1 MKNNC
6 NRVVFFV
13 HLTEPDSWVAT
24 VLIGQFLPWESSTT
38 CGELFVKWILVLR
51 LRQIGRVFYFFHT
64 SLILTRT
71 FWRHSGSGH
80 KHRNMYIKVSPPPTT
95 TEGEIVTSFQKRGNC
110 PCSHCVC
117 VSHGAGI
124 NTNCVQDL
132 KQVCS
137 LLPHSDR
144 NLKQSLCQ
152 KSTFL
157 LWIFL
162 IKFKNKMKN
171 LDW

>member
-80 KHRNMYIKVSPPPTT
+80 KHRNMYIKVSPPQLPLKERLLRASRREETALVL
-95 TEGEIVTSFQKRGNC
+95 I
-110 PCSHCVC
+110 VC